1 MTVINK
7 TKNAW
12 KRVASRFIK
21 TKKPNE
27 TLEVA
32 LKRAYAFTL
41 KQKQMNMKKKTRRAL
56 NK

>member
-12 KRVASRFIK
+12 KKVASRFIK

-41 KQKQMNMKKKTRRAL
+41 KKRQENMKKKTRRSI